1 MFRTRLKRGLTVQQF
16 MIGPKPVFLDESAK
30 VVETEEGQAVT
41 NGVLMAQTGS
51 LVYYVSI
58 VNDVFA
64 YFRTGVVVDKI
75 PPNPFC
81 APLPQPK
88 FEEGTAWNPGCPR

>member
-1 MFRTRLKRGLTVQQF
+1 MQQF
-16 MIGPKPVFLDESAK
+16 MIGPKPVFLDESGK

-75 PPNPFC
+75 PPKAFC